1 VQFNADPAI
10 LPPGQSA
17 TLTWS
22 SVNAASATI
31 DNGIGSVA
39 PTGSIAVTPTQDT
52 TYTITV
58 IGPGGT
64 AMASVTVKMLSNHLQ
79 SVWGGMKTAMINS
92 DINQAANYF
101 DEETRAKYV
110 EIFSLI
116 SSQLSQ
122 LAADMRDIEPVYIG
136 DGSAQYRIK
145 RSEILAGNEYD
156 VTYYIY
162 FVKSEDGIWRIL
174 KY

>member
-1 VQFNADPAI
+1 MRRVQRF
-10 LPPGQSA
+10 
-17 TLTWS
+17 
-22 SVNAASATI
+22 
-31 DNGIGSVA
+31 
-39 PTGSIAVTPTQDT
+39 
-52 TYTITV
+52 
-58 IGPGGT
+58 
-64 AMASVTVKMLSNHLQ
+64 
-79 SVWGGMKTAMINS
+79 
-92 DINQAANYF
+92 
-101 DEETRAKYV
+101 
-110 EIFSLI
+110 FSLI